1 MSDPILPF
9 AVWASG
15 TNQNSIPANDN
26 ALRAEIFQRDVNNAT
41 TAQPGSPS
49 EGDTYIIQ
57 STHTGTQWSTF
68 SPNDLAIY
76 KGGTWKAFAPV
87 EGNRVSVGNAIYVYD
102 GGTWVLATGGGGGSG
117 TTYPSAII
125 NGIFNIN
132 QRQKSG
138 TVTLTAGQY
147 GHDRW
152 KGGASGA
159 TYTFASSG
167 GVTTLTISAG
177 SLIQVVEGNNLRTGT
192 YILEWSGTAQGKIGA
207 GSFSATGVT
216 GSVTGGSNLNIEFN
230 TGTLTS
236 VRLTP
241 GSTSQAYIDF
251 GDQQEL
257 FRCQRYCFRFSLVSS
272 NSTVFL
278 SEAVFASTTSGFVTG
293 PFPQVM
299 RTNPTLVAEGAAN
312 QYTVYDPVANAYSVN
327 NSVPTA
333 NAVTSA
339 QFYLFNF
346 AIASGGTAGRRCYFA
361 SNAQQTNSIRFEA
374 EL

>member
-1 MSDPILPF
+1 MSTPILPF

-26 ALRAEIFQRDVNNAT
+26 AMRAEIFQRDVNNAT

-49 EGDTYIIQ
+49 DGDTYIIQ
-57 STHTGTQWSTF
+57 STHTGSQWSGFT
-68 SPNDLAIY
+68 PKDLAIY
-76 KGGTWKAFAPV
+76 KGGTWYAFAPV
-87 EGNRVSVGNAIYVYD
+87 EGCRVTSGSSILVYD
-102 GGTWVLATGGGGGSG
+102 GGAWTTISGGGGSSA
-117 TTYPSAII
+117 TYPSLLI

-152 KGGASGA
+152 KAGASGA

-167 GVTTLTISAG
+167 GITTLTITAG
-177 SLIQVVEGNNLRTGT
+177 SLIQVVEGSNVRTGT
-192 YILEWSGTAQGKIGA
+192 HILEWSGTAQGKIGA

-216 GSVTGGSNLNIEFN
+216 GSLTGGSNTNIEFN

-241 GSTSQAYIDF
+241 GSTSQPYIDI

-346 AIASGGTAGRRCYFA
+346 SIASGGTAGRRCYFA